1 MKILITEI
9 NNTQVN
15 DAQYIDVA
23 MPMCNSIEY
32 SKIIRKHLEFY
43 VNIVEMYR
51 L

>member
-1 MKILITEI
+1 MKIFITEI

-15 DAQYIDVA
+15 DAQYIHVA
-23 MPMCNSIEY
+23 MPMCKLIEY

-43 VNIVEMYR
+43 VNIVEMYQ

>member
-1 MKILITEI
+1 MKIFITEI

-23 MPMCNSIEY
+23 MPMCNLIEY
-32 SKIIRKHLEFY
+32 SKIIQKHLEFY
-43 VNIVEMYR
+43 VNIVEMYQ